1 MMMDTAI
8 QQQTDSN
15 GQIIVTPTERQ
26 ALIQKLY
33 EENFLYFVFDLS
45 LFRQSKWPLE
55 LSTRIENQAYEK
67 SRGIKVNSI

>member
-15 GQIIVTPTERQ
+15 GQMIVTPTERQ

-33 EENFLYFVFDLS
+33 EENFLYFVL
-45 LFRQSKWPLE
+45 
-55 LSTRIENQAYEK
+55 I
-67 SRGIKVNSI
+67 